1 MHSIKHK
8 VSPLHEQL
16 LVQDHASEATT
27 YMPSA
32 STHNGGGRTAMR
44 TVKGSPLNAADLRI
58 DGLLESKLSET
69 IPVRPEHR
77 DLLNKSSKADL
88 LG

>member
-1 MHSIKHK
+1 
-8 VSPLHEQL
+8 
-16 LVQDHASEATT
+16 
-27 YMPSA
+27 MPSA

-88 LG
+88 IG